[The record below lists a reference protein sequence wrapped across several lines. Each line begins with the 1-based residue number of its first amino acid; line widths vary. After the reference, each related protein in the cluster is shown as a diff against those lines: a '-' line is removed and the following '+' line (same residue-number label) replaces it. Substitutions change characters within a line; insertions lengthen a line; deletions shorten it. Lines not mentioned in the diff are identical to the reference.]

1 MDIYTLYHN
10 CFTDSD
16 KRNIAR
22 WLKKEKIKA
31 SNEMLLKDWI
41 ETVEISVRLTNAI
54 KHRFCDNDIY
64 PSQITKEMFLMTR
77 SVGIKTWKEFQEVR
91 GDNI

>member
-10 CFTDSD
+10 CLTDSD

-31 SNEMLLKDWI
+31 SNEMLVKDWI
-41 ETVEISVRLTNAI
+41 ETVKISVRLTNLL
-54 KHRFCDNDIY
+54 KHKFWDLY
-64 PSQITKEMFLMTR
+64 PSEITKGMFLMTR
-77 SVGIKTWKEFQEVR
+77 NAGIKTWKEFEEVR